1 MTEGRDEPGANETSR
16 PIGGEPPADE
26 TTIEPAAADLTGAT
40 EPPPDLTSEPPADE
54 PPSEPPTIGWATGV
68 QWEPAAEEP
77 RVLPP
82 AGVTLQVGSAI
93 GRTLDTFLRHWTLFV
108 LLAIPTAIMGAVAT
122 IVLGSSNVALAL
134 LVSLMS
140 LIVGV
145 VVSLAMIVATDDLR
159 AGRNPSFGDVIG
171 RALGR
176 TSAGLLS
183 TVVEFL
189 AYFGILIVPAVVA
202 LGLISSSQIG
212 GGGTGAIIG
221 ALLTIGIVAVIAVIA
236 IRWALSQAAIVLD
249 RFGPIQG
256 LNRSR
261 IVTKGNA
268 WRLFGLFLAFGL
280 LFLPLSIGLGILS
293 VGSISPLAFVIIGV
307 SSLISGPLSAI
318 SIATAYGDLT
328 GRPAVDPMPRSTG
341 SARSILVAA
350 ILVVGV
356 IALAIGVPTVGRRFS
371 ELALGQIPIED
382 RGKILT
388 GTSRDPLQP
397 CRPTNLQTTFASTDT
412 LYVGG
417 FFTRTI
423 PAGESGTVEF
433 YIDGQLS
440 NTAPL
445 SSATQSVGCYYEPD
459 PATGVPPATY
469 RLVVKYAGETI
480 AEGTFTV
487 R

>member
-1 MTEGRDEPGANETSR
+1 
-16 PIGGEPPADE
+16 
-26 TTIEPAAADLTGAT
+26 
-40 EPPPDLTSEPPADE
+40 
-54 PPSEPPTIGWATGV
+54 
-68 QWEPAAEEP
+68 
-77 RVLPP
+77 
-82 AGVTLQVGSAI
+82 
-93 GRTLDTFLRHWTLFV
+93 
-108 LLAIPTAIMGAVAT
+108 
-122 IVLGSSNVALAL
+122 VALAL
-134 LVSLMS
+134 LVSLAN
-140 LIVGV
+140 LVVGV
-145 VVSLAMIVATDDLR
+145 VVALSMIVATDDLR

-189 AYFGILIVPAVVA
+189 AYLGVLIVPAVVA
-202 LGLISSSQIG
+202 LGLVASSQVGG

-221 ALLTIGIVAVIAVIA
+221 TVLAIGIVAVIALIA
-236 IRWALSQAAIVLD
+236 IRWALSQAAIALD
-249 RFGPIQG
+249 GFGPIQG

-261 IVTKGNA
+261 AVTKGNA

-328 GRPAVDPMPRSTG
+328 GRPAVDPIPRSTG
-341 SARSILVAA
+341 SARGILVVA

-356 IALAIGVPTVGRRFS
+356 IALAIAVPTIGRRFS
-371 ELALGQIPIED
+371 EFGLGQIPIED

-445 SSATQSVGCYYEPD
+445 SSATQAVGCYYEPD
-459 PATGVPPATY
+459 SATGIPPATY